1 MKTASHNPLLT
12 CIITIELIIF
22 NTVRVWGKIV
32 PAPLKESGQ
41 GPFSVEQGIIRETIK
56 ENIQGHKPVND
67 KEGSDGN

>member
-1 MKTASHNPLLT
+1 M
-12 CIITIELIIF
+12 
-22 NTVRVWGKIV
+22 

-41 GPFSVEQGIIRETIK
+41 GPFSVEQGIIREAIK